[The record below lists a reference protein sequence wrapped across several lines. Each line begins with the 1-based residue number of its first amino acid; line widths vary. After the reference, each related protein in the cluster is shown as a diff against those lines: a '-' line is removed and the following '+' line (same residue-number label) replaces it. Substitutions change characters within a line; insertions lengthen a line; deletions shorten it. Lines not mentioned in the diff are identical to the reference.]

1 MELNGLLGQSGFLEA
16 LYIAKLNSDL
26 DSGNNQ
32 LSYKSDFGCKA
43 VAWYSFRIP
52 LCPCQLARMRNIPLP
67 FNEKVRIQHCCDYWL
82 GRALQ
87 GEGKGKS
94 QCLKINKSPT
104 YFRILR
110 AKLMIFSKQKYLS
123 FPTKNSTIKSVG
135 VIWAN
140 FGSKIQIFQK
150 KAAEIQ

>member
-16 LYIAKLNSDL
+16 IYIAKLNSDL
-26 DSGNNQ
+26 DSGNTQ

-67 FNEKVRIQHCCDYWL
+67 FNEKIRIQHCCDYWL

-94 QCLKINKSPT
+94 QCLKIDKKSHL
-104 YFRILR
+104 RILR
-110 AKLMIFSKQKYLS
+110 ANLIFFSK
-123 FPTKNSTIKSVG
+123 
-135 VIWAN
+135 A
-140 FGSKIQIFQK
+140 KIFEFFKQYVTM
-150 KAAEIQ
+150 

>member
-94 QCLKINKSPT
+94 QCLKINKKSH
-104 YFRILR
+104 FRILR
-110 AKLMIFSKQKYLS
+110 ANLIFYFSK
-123 FPTKNSTIKSVG
+123 
-135 VIWAN
+135 A
-140 FGSKIQIFQK
+140 KIFEFFKQYVTM
-150 KAAEIQ
+150 

>member
-1 MELNGLLGQSGFLEA
+1 MELNGLLGQSGFLEG

-26 DSGNNQ
+26 DSGNTQ
-32 LSYKSDFGCKA
+32 LSYQSDFGCKA

-94 QCLKINKSPT
+94 QCLKINKSS
-104 YFRILR
+104 ILEYCE
-110 AKLMIFSKQKYLS
+110 L
-123 FPTKNSTIKSVG
+123 T
-135 VIWAN
+135 
-140 FGSKIQIFQK
+140 
-150 KAAEIQ
+150 